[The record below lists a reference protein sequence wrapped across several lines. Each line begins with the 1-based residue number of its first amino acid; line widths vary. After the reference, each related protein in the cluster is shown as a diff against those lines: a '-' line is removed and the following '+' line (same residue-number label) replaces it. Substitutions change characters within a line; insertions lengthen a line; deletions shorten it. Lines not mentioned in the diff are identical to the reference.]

1 MKEILKIFFPL
12 KKNYEDFISYMK
24 DNNINYK
31 ETYDYPEYLFE
42 INADKEKIEL
52 INENFKDFIFANEN
66 KTLIDVFHETI
77 LKTDITV
84 SGVESCSGG
93 LISKFL
99 TDKAGASKYFKYSVV
114 SYSNEAK
121 NRILNISLDKI
132 KENGV
137 VSKAVIIG
145 MLEGLEYIYP
155 TDMVY
160 AVSGIAGPSGGSKE
174 KPVGTVYIGIVLYGR
189 REIESYLFEGNR
201 WEIRRYATW
210 TVLLKML
217 NKIKGEL

>member
-1 MKEILKIFFPL
+1 MKTRLKIFFPQ
-12 KKNYEDFISYMK
+12 KDNYNDFIKYLK
-24 DNNINYK
+24 DNGITYS
-31 ETYDYPEYLFE
+31 ETYDYPEYLFVLDSE
-42 INADKEKIEL
+42 EDKIHNLKEVFSE
-52 INENFKDFIFANEN
+52 FIFSEED

-99 TDKAGASKYFKYSVV
+99 TDKPGASKYFKYSVV

-121 NRILNISLDKI
+121 NRILNISYDTI
-132 KENGV
+132 KEKGV
-137 VSKAVIIG
+137 VSKPVIIG

-155 TDMVY
+155 TDMAY
-160 AVSGIAGPSGGSKE
+160 AVSGIAGPTGGTKE
-174 KPVGTVYIGIVLYGR
+174 KPVGTVFIGIVLYGR
-189 REIESYLFEGNR
+189 REIKPYLFEGNR
-201 WEIRRYATW
+201 WEIRRYASW